1 MGMGQPF
8 SGSSGEWFGFRRCPV
23 YYHLFGYVCEN
34 LLHFQFKTQMQ
45 IQIIRAKSGATIQ
58 YRHVFHAG
66 WVIAKTQGVR
76 GVYQGLG
83 ATWMRNTPANGIY
96 FGK

>member
-1 MGMGQPF
+1 
-8 SGSSGEWFGFRRCPV
+8 
-23 YYHLFGYVCEN
+23 
-34 LLHFQFKTQMQ
+34 MQ
-45 IQIIRAKSGATIQ
+45 IQIIRAKSGGTVQ

-66 WVIAKTQGVR
+66 WVIAKTRGIK

-96 FGK
+96 FGRYHMYTYCNRRYIVYMPRA

>member
-1 MGMGQPF
+1 MGHKF
-8 SGSSGEWFGFRRCPV
+8 SEFG
-23 YYHLFGYVCEN
+23 
-34 LLHFQFKTQMQ
+34 FQFKTQMQ
-45 IQIIRAKSGATIQ
+45 IQIIRAKSGGTVQ

-66 WVIAKTQGVR
+66 WVIAKTHGLR

-96 FGK
+96 FGWYFLNLLFAVI